1 MEKVIIHRSLMLYS
15 VVDHQNKD
23 GINKI
28 LYDFIIGL
36 SLAQNVLKGNIS
48 VILLLD
54 NSIRPMFCGC
64 GIMKFTMLTN

>member
-1 MEKVIIHRSLMLYS
+1 MLYS

-23 GINKI
+23 GINRI
-28 LYDFIIGL
+28 LHYFITGM

-48 VILLLD
+48 FILLLD
-54 NSIRPMFCGC
+54 NSIRPMFCVC